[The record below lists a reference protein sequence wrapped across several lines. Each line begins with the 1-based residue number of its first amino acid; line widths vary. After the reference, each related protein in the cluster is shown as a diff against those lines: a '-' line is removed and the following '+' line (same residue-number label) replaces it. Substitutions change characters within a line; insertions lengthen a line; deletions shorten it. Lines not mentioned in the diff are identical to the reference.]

1 MAAWGD
7 REFVASRPPDF
18 RTLDLTAKSGI
29 GGWLVLPLLGLVLTV
44 FSAGKGFLSETLP
57 SLRAEAWSQLTSP
70 DSPVYSNF
78 WAPYIVISGLFNLV
92 LVGSAITLLVFF
104 FRRRRAVPFLISLFY
119 AFGVVTA
126 SFEAL
131 SVRYLSNELPG
142 LMEPEEVRIAYLGIV
157 RSVVVALVWVS
168 YFRVSTRVRATFVES

>member
-1 MAAWGD
+1 MCI
-7 REFVASRPPDF
+7 R
-18 RTLDLTAKSGI
+18 
-29 GGWLVLPLLGLVLTV
+29 
-44 FSAGKGFLSETLP
+44 
-57 SLRAEAWSQLTSP
+57 
-70 DSPVYSNF
+70 DSF
-78 WAPYIVISGLFNLV
+78 WAPYIFISGLFNLV
-92 LVGSAITLLVFF
+92 LVGSAITLLVLF

-142 LMEPEEVRIAYLGIV
+142 LMEPEEVRVAYLGIV